1 MNSFMNNLEAN
12 TNYTI
17 TENGAVARKSTLNPV
32 YDLFALGAAYR
43 SRSDEDCIVL
53 FMKAY
58 DEDPE
63 LALKCLFWM
72 RDCRGGAGERRFFR
86 VVYHWLAENHT
97 EVARYNLQFIP
108 EYGRYDDLYCLLD
121 TPLEEDVLKFIK
133 KEIIE
138 GLQIVNA
145 IEE

>member
-12 TNYTI
+12 TNYTL

-58 DEDPE
+58 DENPE

-108 EYGRYDDLYCLLD
+108 EYGRIDDLYCLVD
-121 TPLEEDVLKFIK
+121 TPLEKEMFQFLKNK
-133 KEIIE
+133 VIE
-138 GLQIVNA
+138 TIPLYDKV
-145 IEE
+145 

>member
-12 TNYTI
+12 TNYTL
-17 TENGAVARKSTLNPV
+17 TEKGAVARKSTLNPV

-43 SRSDEDCIVL
+43 SRSDEDCIML

-58 DEDPE
+58 DENPE

-108 EYGRYDDLYCLLD
+108 EYGRIDDLYCLVD
-121 TPLEEDVLKFIK
+121 TPLEKEMFQFLKNK
-133 KEIIE
+133 VIE
-138 GLQIVNA
+138 TIPLYDKV
-145 IEE
+145 

>member
-12 TNYTI
+12 TNYTL

-58 DEDPE
+58 DENPA

-86 VVYHWLAENHT
+86 VVYHWLAENYT

-108 EYGRYDDLYCLLD
+108 EYGRIDDLYCLVD
-121 TPLEEDVLKFIK
+121 TPLEKEMFQFLKNK
-133 KEIIE
+133 VIE
-138 GLQIVNA
+138 TIPLYDKV
-145 IEE
+145 